1 MRSLSLPQQQD
12 SARSAPPG
20 GGGAPPSSAPPKNQG
35 PTRREKAENGLALP
49 PLVLSARDLAPS
61 PSDLRFV
68 DVPVATKAKPV
79 LALKKEPNTKG
90 RAVLRGLKDLQQLQ
104 KQTLAVLE
112 AVKGSLDEITQV
124 LRSPEAT
131 RGMEKQQNAATLL
144 AKGFAR
150 DAVEQAQGAAALLPA
165 NPEAHLLL
173 ALSLAADQQYE
184 DALAATRKGI
194 ALFDRRCHPLAIE
207 AGLLHALA
215 SLGCGAEAVDRWR
228 AIIDALPLPI
238 LFDHMGRIASCFP
251 TEINGGGEA
260 LLDSLFNRRLARDDQ
275 NPAVPDAAPRRR
287 TGTIHIR
294 PDEIPAPALLTG
306 LDAARDFRL
315 PNTHRAI
322 LGLIAR
328 RLQLVRPGEPG
339 AVSPDGETG
348 RGGEVIKF
356 ITECVIPVG
365 NRGLER
371 TADSL
376 GRAAVRRLF
385 RLHADAMTLHR
396 ALGKLE
402 MAGCTSAVQELKDL
416 LAFWRKTGNKVVR
429 AKFCLWLSLLLM
441 VAGLG
446 VLAYVLWGLGA
457 LAGNVPTIT
466 VGGHRIQA
474 LWIGPGIL
482 VLGAFLGFLTLLRR
496 TWEVPMLE
504 GRAPLTRP
512 ELAYLNSSAVRPT
525 LRSR

>member
-1 MRSLSLPQQQD
+1 LGLPAQHDPPRPTLDADSAPVTSRPARNPKVDNRLAPSPALSL
-12 SARSAPPG
+12 
-20 GGGAPPSSAPPKNQG
+20 
-35 PTRREKAENGLALP
+35 T
-49 PLVLSARDLAPS
+49 LSARDLAPS
-61 PSDLRFV
+61 PADLRFV
-68 DVPVATKAKPV
+68 DVPLSDKSKPTPP
-79 LALKKEPNTKG
+79 LKKQPNTKG
-90 RAVLRGLKDLQQLQ
+90 GAVLRGLKDMQQLQ
-104 KQTLAVLE
+104 KQTIAVLE
-112 AVKGSLDEITQV
+112 ALKGSLDEIAQV

-173 ALSLAADQQYE
+173 ALSLAADQQHE

-194 ALFDRRCHPLAIE
+194 ALFDRSVHPLAIE

-215 SLGCGAEAVDRWR
+215 ALGCGAEAVDRWTT
-228 AIIDALPLPI
+228 IIDGLPLPL

-251 TEINGGGEA
+251 AEINDGGEDR
-260 LLDSLFNRRLARDDQ
+260 LDHLFNRRLARDAQDSAAQ
-275 NPAVPDAAPRRR
+275 GHAPRRR

-294 PDEIPAPALLTG
+294 PDEIPAPTLLVG
-306 LDAARDFRL
+306 LDAAHDFRL

-328 RLQLVRPGEPG
+328 RLQLVRPVDPG
-339 AVSPDGETG
+339 AVTPEGETG

-356 ITECVIPVG
+356 ITECVIPLG

-376 GRAAVRRLF
+376 GRGAVRRLY

-396 ALGKLE
+396 AMGKLE
-402 MAGCTSAVQELKDL
+402 MAGSTSAVKELKTL
-416 LAFWRKTGNKVVR
+416 LALWRKTGNKVVR
-429 AKFCLWLSLLLM
+429 AKCSLWISLILM
-441 VAGLG
+441 ATGLG

-457 LAGNVPTIT
+457 LAGHVPLVT
-466 VGGHRIQA
+466 VQGYRVPA

-482 VLGAFLGFLTLLRR
+482 VFGAFLGFLTLLRR

-504 GRAPLTRP
+504 GRAPLTRS

-525 LRSR
+525 LRSRQK

>member
-1 MRSLSLPQQQD
+1 MRFLGLPAQKHPITPATLDVEDAPALSPSTRNPKTKPENRLSLS
-12 SARSAPPG
+12 
-20 GGGAPPSSAPPKNQG
+20 PSP
-35 PTRREKAENGLALP
+35 ALT
-49 PLVLSARDLAPS
+49 LSARDLVPS

-68 DVPVATKAKPV
+68 DVPLVDKPKAAP
-79 LALKKEPNTKG
+79 LLKKQPTTKG
-90 RAVLRGLKDLQQLQ
+90 NAVLRGLKDMQQLQ
-104 KQTLAVLE
+104 KQTIAVLE
-112 AVKGSLDEITQV
+112 ALKGSLDEIAQV

-173 ALSLAADQQYE
+173 ALSLAADQQHE
-184 DALAATRKGI
+184 DALAATRKGL
-194 ALFDRRCHPLAIE
+194 ALFDRAVHPLAIE

-215 SLGCGAEAVDRWR
+215 ALGCGAEAVDRWA
-228 AIIDALPLPI
+228 AIIDGLPLPL

-251 TEINGGGEA
+251 AEINDGGEA
-260 LLDSLFNRRLARDDQ
+260 RLDELLNRRLARDAQ
-275 NPAVPDAAPRRR
+275 RSARRHR
-287 TGTIHIR
+287 TGAIHIR
-294 PDEIPAPALLTG
+294 PDEIPAPALLVG
-306 LDAARDFRL
+306 LDAARDFQL

-328 RLQLVRPGEPG
+328 RLQLVRPADPG
-339 AVSPDGETG
+339 AVSPEGETG

-356 ITECVIPVG
+356 ITECVIPLG

-376 GRAAVRRLF
+376 GRAAVRRLI
-385 RLHADAMTLHR
+385 RLNADVRTLHR
-396 ALGKLE
+396 AMGKLE
-402 MAGCTSAVQELKDL
+402 MAGSTSAVKELKTL
-416 LAFWRKTGNKVVR
+416 LAFWRKTGNKVVH
-429 AKFCLWLSLLLM
+429 AKFSLWISLLLM
-441 VAGLG
+441 ASGLG

-457 LAGNVPTIT
+457 LAGKAPILIVQGYRVP
-466 VGGHRIQA
+466 A

-482 VLGAFLGFLTLLRR
+482 LFGAFLGFLTLLRR

-504 GRAPLTRP
+504 GRAPLTRS

-525 LRSR
+525 LRAKQK